1 VQRARHASCALARDG
16 QERALPRKPEELGF
30 LETIIRETATMFIAY
45 EISKQLIVSLR
56 PLVPVIQACDR
67 ELADQLRR
75 AAQSVLLNLAEGQK
89 YQNGNRKKH
98 YEIAQGSANEVKAAL
113 DAAEAW
119 GWLEERGE
127 ERELLD
133 RLLAV
138 LWKLTHAELL
148 QKLERRKRV

>member
-1 VQRARHASCALARDG
+1 
-16 QERALPRKPEELGF
+16 
-30 LETIIRETATMFIAY
+30 MFIAY

-56 PLVPVIQACDR
+56 PLVPAIQACDR

-138 LWKLTHAELL
+138 LWKLTHAAFI
-148 QKLERRKRV
+148 QKPERAVR

>member
-1 VQRARHASCALARDG
+1 
-16 QERALPRKPEELGF
+16 
-30 LETIIRETATMFIAY
+30 MFIAY

-56 PLVPVIQACDR
+56 PLVPVIRSNDR
-67 ELADQLRR
+67 DLADQLRR
-75 AAQSVLLNLAEGQK
+75 AAQSVLLNLGEGQK
-89 YQNGNRKKH
+89 FQNGNRRKH

-119 GWLEERGE
+119 GWIEERGE

-138 LWKLTHAELL
+138 LWKLTHAPAI
-148 QKLERRKRV
+148 QKAQPRTPT